1 MMGGGWGGGGRRRRV
16 VVAGIA
22 LSGVAAADALID
34 RGDAVIVVDGRDG
47 PGEQAA
53 AERLRA
59 RGATVRLGD
68 AETPV
73 DADLV
78 VTSPG
83 WRPTQPLLATALAAR
98 VEGIGEPGLAWRP
111 RPQTDRRT

>member
-1 MMGGGWGGGGRRRRV
+1 MTGGGRGGGRRRRV

-47 PGEQAA
+47 PGEQDA

-59 RGATVRLGD
+59 RGATGRLGD
-68 AETPV
+68 AATPAV
-73 DADLV
+73 ADLGR
-78 VTSPG
+78 TLPG
-83 WRPTQPLLATALAAR
+83 WRPAQPLLAAALAAG
-98 VEGIGEPGLAWRP
+98 VEVIGEPELAWRL
-111 RPQTDRRT
+111 